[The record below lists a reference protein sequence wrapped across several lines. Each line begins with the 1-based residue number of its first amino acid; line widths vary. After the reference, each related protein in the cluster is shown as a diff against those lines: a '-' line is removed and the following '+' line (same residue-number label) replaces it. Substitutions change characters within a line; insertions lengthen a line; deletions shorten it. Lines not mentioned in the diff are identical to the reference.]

1 MGLMDGGFD
10 PKLLKKV
17 MEASKA
23 LAGGLE
29 EAAICLYGSRVA
41 GYAREDSDYNILIL
55 LDQYGE
61 GVRYYSRDLDGQEG
75 SCLIADREL
84 FELDVKVGSLGEF
97 LAGRLIPPY
106 LSLKGEP
113 YLWRME
119 VALKKRICLEELEE
133 LILEHGELSRGL
145 VFKPEYVALSRI
157 KRRMMVYPPLRYSYT
172 MLLTRGLR
180 EGNMRRI
187 MPGFM
192 SALKELEK
200 EGALEL
206 ENNLVH
212 PSDSFVDKVLSR
224 RSRERVVNVLERSR
238 RAIHT
243 YLMHGRA
250 GRVNLDSLAK
260 ELTFKLARG
269 LLTTPEKM
277 GFDDPNR
284 FLYLKTAIGL
294 TSMEERSPA
303 LEALEGFK
311 RGVKMALKPLGGAL
325 NEVYL
330 ATADDERFVVKRFS
344 DWYVFKWF
352 PLNIVALGA
361 RYFSVSGRERLS
373 NEYGMTCYMSERG
386 LPVQR
391 ILHVN
396 VREKTL
402 IKEYLDG
409 VDYSKLVRKALKSN
423 GPDEADSFLEV
434 GAFMAHVH
442 SYDMTLGDA
451 KPENILLGS
460 KGVIALDLE
469 QASKGGDKAWDIAE
483 FLYYAGHYSL
493 TLNKGAKTIAQR
505 FIEGY
510 LTEGNPATLRKAA
523 GLNYIKVF
531 SFWTPT
537 VILWHYA
544 GRLKEA
550 TKRR

>member
-1 MGLMDGGFD
+1 MGLENGGFE
-10 PKLLKKV
+10 PELLKKV
-17 MEASKA
+17 LEASKA
-23 LAGGLE
+23 LTGGLE
-29 EAAICLYGSRVA
+29 ETALCLYGSRVA
-41 GYAREDSDYNILIL
+41 GYAREDSDYNVLIL

-61 GVRYYSRDLDGQEG
+61 GVRYYSRDLNGREG
-75 SCLIADREL
+75 SCLIADKEL
-84 FELDVKVGSLGEF
+84 FEMDVKAGSLGEF

-106 LSLKGEP
+106 LSLKGKS

-119 VALKKRICLEELEE
+119 VALKKRICLEEMEE

-145 VFKPEYVALSRI
+145 MFKPEYVAISRM

-172 MLLTRGLR
+172 MLLTGGLK
-180 EGNMRRI
+180 EKNMKRI
-187 MPGFM
+187 MPGFKQ
-192 SALKELEK
+192 ALKELES
-200 EGALEL
+200 EGTVKL
-206 ENNLVH
+206 ENGLIQ
-212 PSDSFVDKVLSR
+212 PSDNFVDKVLSR
-224 RSRERVVNVLERSR
+224 RSVERVVNVLERSR

-269 LLTTPEKM
+269 LLTTPEKL
-277 GFDDPNR
+277 GFEDPRR
-284 FLYLKTAIGL
+284 FLYLKTALGL
-294 TSMEERSPA
+294 TSMGERSPA
-303 LEALEGFK
+303 LKALEGFR
-311 RGVKMALKPLGGAL
+311 RGVKAALKPLGGAL

-330 ATADDERFVVKRFS
+330 ATVDDERFVVKRFS
-344 DWYVFKWF
+344 DWYAFKWF

-373 NEYGMTCYMSERG
+373 NEYGMTCYMSDRG

-396 VREKTL
+396 LQEKTL

-423 GPDEADSFLEV
+423 SPEEDSFQEA
-434 GAFMAHVH
+434 GTFMAHVH
-442 SYDMTLGDA
+442 SYDVTLGDA
-451 KPENILLGS
+451 KPENLLLGF

-493 TLNKGAKTIAQR
+493 TLSEGAKTIAQR

-510 LTEGNPATLRKAA
+510 LKEGDPSTLRKAA

-537 VILWHYA
+537 IILWYYA
-544 GRLKEA
+544 SQLKEA
-550 TKRR
+550 AKRR